1 MDFLHQTLPSSNTR
15 FLFHLNM
22 AALTP
27 FVYLGISVFLN
38 AVAVKT
44 SRKES
49 LGFVGLSVSLAL
61 LAFRRVTDI
70 TSWAELSSLL
80 GFFML
85 LWILHIVK
93 LLALNKVIT
102 PSDWRMTY
110 NTLFDFRGIGT
121 GKQDAE
127 LGHDNQDRNMTI
139 SSEKKESR
147 KANSPSKG
155 SQHRLFLLKRL
166 ASAVMI
172 LLLNQFYTVT
182 YSALLQLSYADF
194 HHSKQSYL
202 RRIGTVTARE
212 TIIRS
217 WIVFHFVWSSW
228 AMFTMTHDILAL
240 AHVVIGV
247 DEPEAWPRLYGSI
260 LEAYSI
266 RRFWGKF
273 WHQLVQRSY
282 RAYGSLLSQK
292 ILRLPPG
299 STADRICVNCSVFF
313 ISGVVHA
320 FITVQLGFKCGYFE
334 DLAFFIVCY
343 SALLVEV
350 GVQRVAS
357 GVLGEAWQSGWICR
371 ILGYTWVF
379 GFLFWVLPK
388 HQYPKVLCAS
398 T

>member
-1 MDFLHQTLPSSNTR
+1 
-15 FLFHLNM
+15 M
-22 AALTP
+22 AALTS
-27 FVYLGISVFLN
+27 VAYLGTSVFLS

-44 SRKES
+44 SRKDS
-49 LGFVGLSVSLAL
+49 LGLVGVSVSLAL

-70 TSWAELSSLL
+70 TSWAELSSLI

-85 LWILHIVK
+85 LWIFHIVK
-93 LLALNKVIT
+93 LLALDKVIV
-102 PSDWRMTY
+102 PSDWRTTY

-121 GKQDAE
+121 EKQDTKIS
-127 LGHDNQDRNMTI
+127 HDTQDRNMTI
-139 SSEKKESR
+139 SSDKEASR
-147 KANSPSKG
+147 KATSPSKG
-155 SQHRLFLLKRL
+155 FHNRVFLLKRL
-166 ASAVMI
+166 VSVVII
-172 LLLNQFYTVT
+172 LLLDQSYTIT

-202 RRIGTVTARE
+202 RRISTVTARE

-228 AMFTMTHDILAL
+228 AIFTAIHDILAF
-240 AHVVIGV
+240 AHVAIGV
-247 DEPEAWPRLYGSI
+247 DEPEVWPRLYGSI

-273 WHQLVQRSY
+273 WHRLVQHSY

-299 STADRICVNCSVFF
+299 STADRICVNFSVFF
-313 ISGVVHA
+313 ISGIVHA
-320 FITVQLGFKCGYFE
+320 FITVQLGFKCGYWE
-334 DLAFFIVCY
+334 DLAFFIMCY
-343 SALLVEV
+343 AALLVEV
-350 GVQRVAS
+350 SVQRVAS
-357 GVLGEAWQSGWICR
+357 WVLGEAWQSSWICR
-371 ILGYTWVF
+371 ILGYMWVF

-398 T
+398 A